1 MKRTIV
7 MLLLRCLT
15 LLLIGVAY
23 VFLHDGLSTWFLCRR
38 SNLGD
43 RRRYL
48 PSSTS

>member
-7 MLLLRCLT
+7 ILLLHCLT
-15 LLLIGVAY
+15 LLLYGMAY
-23 VFLHDGLSTWFLCRR
+23 AILHDGLLTWSRCR
-38 SNLGD
+38 SGSIGG